1 MAFVV
6 RSTVVDTS
14 ELGCTVKVALK
25 LRWIVSAVG
34 TMIEPARLFTVT
46 LCELNDVVYDFGV

>member
-1 MAFVV
+1 MAFVE

-34 TMIEPARLFTVT
+34 TMIEPARLLTVT
-46 LCELNDVVYDFGV
+46 DCELNVVV